1 MPCSCT
7 AFASFD
13 RYGLQLSSQ
22 RAIAPGALGWT
33 LVADTVDMPTPPFA
47 RATW

>member
-13 RYGLQLSSQ
+13 RYGLQSSDHTG
-22 RAIAPGALGWT
+22 IAPGAFGWT
-33 LVADTVDMPTPPFA
+33 LVADTVDIPTPPLA
-47 RATW
+47 RAT